1 MSANLQRP
9 LSMGIAVNTKRT
21 PSARTL
27 SAQDREGT
35 EEFLRPGG
43 TARAMS
49 IYRSRVTP
57 GPPPVAPWYRGIFLG
72 EVTPGPTDSTCKT

>member
-1 MSANLQRP
+1 
-9 LSMGIAVNTKRT
+9 MGIAVNIKRT

-27 SAQDREGT
+27 CAQDREGT

-43 TARAMS
+43 TVCAMS